1 MNESPEFEPSSHT
14 LLGGELHPDSV
25 SERQGLSYLEGW
37 HVKAE
42 LNRVFGVDGW
52 TYRPE
57 LNCVGTVEVSR
68 FKAGDDGK
76 RIETKGAAT
85 GYTALVELTIYTVM
99 EPLVITDVG
108 FGDSTM
114 YTSSAAIGT
123 HELASK
129 EAVTDGLKRCAAK
142 LGDLFGLGLY
152 GDLGRKDI
160 KARGREL
167 ASLQSLQEG
176 ASELAAAKLGRAP
189 SSRLEKAKAL
199 GVLSRDLQD
208 PAALSRLLP

>member
-76 RIETKGAAT
+76 RIERA
-85 GYTALVELTIYTVM
+85 YWLVY
-99 EPLVITDVG
+99 
-108 FGDSTM
+108 
-114 YTSSAAIGT
+114 
-123 HELASK
+123 
-129 EAVTDGLKRCAAK
+129 
-142 LGDLFGLGLY
+142 
-152 GDLGRKDI
+152 
-160 KARGREL
+160 
-167 ASLQSLQEG
+167 
-176 ASELAAAKLGRAP
+176 GRAP
-189 SSRLEKAKAL
+189 TKEEMAL
-199 GVLSRDLQD
+199 GGDYLKSQDNSWPSYAQALLSANEFLYIQ
-208 PAALSRLLP
+208 